1 MRIGGLPL
9 DIPPGWDKKVLTFCD
24 VMSKK
29 LVEYE
34 ELLTNNRIWLQRTK
48 QIGVISAEEAI
59 AIGLSGPAL
68 RGSGV
73 KRDIRKDE
81 PYAAYDEMA
90 FEVPVGKAGDT
101 YDRYLVRLEEFRQSI
116 RIIQQAIEGL
126 PEGPIIGKVPR
137 MIKPPAGET
146 DHAIESPK
154 GELGYFIAADGKS
167 TAPYRFRVRQRS
179 FWYLQ
184 A

>member
-1 MRIGGLPL
+1 MPPHQMVHKERKSEVGEQDKTRDPDGFNLFVGGLPL

-126 PEGPIIGKVPR
+126 PEGPIIGLSL
-137 MIKPPAGET
+137 I
-146 DHAIESPK
+146 HI
-154 GELGYFIAADGKS
+154 
-167 TAPYRFRVRQRS
+167 
-179 FWYLQ
+179 
-184 A
+184 